1 MAHKFLSGMGNLVF
15 TSLLSPF
22 SFLMQINAQINY
34 YYMNIFV
41 AGLSY
46 QINDADLKELFEE
59 YGTISSAKIITDR
72 ETGRSKGFGF
82 VEMEDEAEAQRA
94 IEELN
99 DAEYDG
105 RTLAVSVA
113 RPRTERPQGGGGGGG
128 YNRGG
133 GGGGGNRSRD
143 RY

>member
-1 MAHKFLSGMGNLVF
+1 
-15 TSLLSPF
+15 
-22 SFLMQINAQINY
+22 
-34 YYMNIFV
+34 MNIFV

-59 YGTISSAKIITDR
+59 YGTISSAKIITDKDS
-72 ETGRSKGFGF
+72 GRSKGFGF
-82 VEMEDEAEAQRA
+82 VEMDDEAEGQRA

-99 DAEYDG
+99 GAEYDG
-105 RTLAVSVA
+105 RTLAVSLA
-113 RPRTERPQGGGGGGG
+113 RPRTERPQGGGGGG

-133 GGGGGNRSRD
+133 GGGGGGNRSRD

>member
-1 MAHKFLSGMGNLVF
+1 
-15 TSLLSPF
+15 
-22 SFLMQINAQINY
+22 
-34 YYMNIFV
+34 MNIFV

-72 ETGRSKGFGF
+72 DTGRSKGFGF
-82 VEMEDEAEAQRA
+82 VEMDDEAEAQRA

-128 YNRGG
+128 GYNRGG
-133 GGGGGNRSRD
+133 GDRSRGG

>member
-1 MAHKFLSGMGNLVF
+1 
-15 TSLLSPF
+15 
-22 SFLMQINAQINY
+22 
-34 YYMNIFV
+34 MNIFV

-46 QINDADLKELFEE
+46 QINEADLKELFEE
-59 YGTISSAKIITDR
+59 YGAVSSAKIITDR
-72 ETGRSKGFGF
+72 DSGRSKGFGF
-82 VEMEDEAEAQRA
+82 VEMDDEAEGQRA

-99 DAEYDG
+99 DAEFDG

-113 RPRTERPQGGGGGGG
+113 RPGTERPQGGGG

-133 GGGGGNRSRD
+133 GGGGRRD

>member
-1 MAHKFLSGMGNLVF
+1 
-15 TSLLSPF
+15 
-22 SFLMQINAQINY
+22 
-34 YYMNIFV
+34 MNIFV

-46 QINDADLKELFEE
+46 QINEADLIELFEE
-59 YGTISSAKIITDR
+59 YGAVSSAKIITDR
-72 ETGRSKGFGF
+72 DSGRSKGFGF
-82 VEMEDEAEAQRA
+82 VEMDDEAEGQRA

-99 DAEYDG
+99 DAEFDG

-113 RPRTERPQGGGGGGG
+113 RPRTERPQGGGG

-133 GGGGGNRSRD
+133 GGGGRRD

>member
-1 MAHKFLSGMGNLVF
+1 
-15 TSLLSPF
+15 
-22 SFLMQINAQINY
+22 
-34 YYMNIFV
+34 MNIFV

-46 QINDADLKELFEE
+46 QISEADLKELFEE
-59 YGTISSAKIITDR
+59 YGAVSSAKIIFDR
-72 ETGRSKGFGF
+72 ESGRSKGFGF
-82 VEMEDEAEAQRA
+82 VEMDDDSEGQRA

-99 DAEYDG
+99 GAEFDG

-113 RPRTERPQGGGGGGG
+113 RPRTERPRGGSG

-133 GGGGGNRSRD
+133 GGGYGSD